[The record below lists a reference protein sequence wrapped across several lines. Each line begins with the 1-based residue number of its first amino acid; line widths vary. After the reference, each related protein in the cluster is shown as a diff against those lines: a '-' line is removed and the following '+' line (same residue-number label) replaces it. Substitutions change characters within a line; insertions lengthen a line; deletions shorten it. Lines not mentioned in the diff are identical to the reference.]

1 VLLLFP
7 IVMQKVRGKEKQ
19 KFFKK
24 TKKGQ
29 PVMKFRMD
37 KVLAALQKD

>member
-1 VLLLFP
+1 MHP
-7 IVMQKVRGKEKQ
+7 CTQKARGKEKQ

-29 PVMKFRMD
+29 PVMKHRLD
-37 KVLAALQKD
+37 KVLAALGQKE